1 MVCSLCD
8 SSSLTSMLTWM
19 TSGVLSACLSSSSK
33 SDADFL
39 IIWSSSWI
47 DILPGVVGT
56 GSFSLSNSNLKINYL
71 HVHLE
76 HHFGTFQV
84 FKDKP
89 GENGNQESLKTQPG
103 QVLIESW
110 WSCMKLDGKKGESG
124 WSVKVD
130 DMKTLKPSKELKL
143 NLWKWT
149 LLKNIFEY

>member
-1 MVCSLCD
+1 
-8 SSSLTSMLTWM
+8 MLTWM

-76 HHFGTFQV
+76 HHFGTFQC
-84 FKDKP
+84 FSWIGLTP
-89 GENGNQESLKTQPG
+89 GEAPGTQLSQILSGVSLKLG
-103 QVLIESW
+103 DL
-110 WSCMKLDGKKGESG
+110 
-124 WSVKVD
+124 
-130 DMKTLKPSKELKL
+130 
-143 NLWKWT
+143 
-149 LLKNIFEY
+149 